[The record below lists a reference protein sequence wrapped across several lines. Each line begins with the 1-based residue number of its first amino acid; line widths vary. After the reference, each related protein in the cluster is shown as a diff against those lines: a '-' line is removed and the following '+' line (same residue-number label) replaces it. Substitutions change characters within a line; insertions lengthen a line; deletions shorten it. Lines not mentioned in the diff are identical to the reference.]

1 MALVTST
8 PATSLVAPS
17 GCPLPRCAHVRT
29 LTALL
34 LKICVL
40 TLLPCAVV
48 FAAEA
53 ETPATVTIKAVPTP
67 ANAEQDDASLHGLTS
82 VGNTIWAVG
91 DQGVIWRS
99 KDAGETWQFLA
110 LPNEVRAYSF
120 RSVCFLTDR
129 VGWIVGGTV
138 RPVGGALQGVVLTTK
153 DGGESWVVQTNQE
166 LPYLRYVKFFDLEL
180 GIAVGDRSTTFPGG
194 VIQSEDGGQTW
205 SATSSSKSGRWN
217 AAAFTGGGQGILGGD
232 QSRQAAV
239 SQGSVNP
246 AGSGAFGLQAWR
258 GASIDAT
265 GRAWMAGEGAALSQS
280 TNFGVSWTPVTANLP
295 QQLDD
300 FTNFQCVTHREN
312 HVWAAGSPG
321 AVIWHSADAGTTWRP
336 QRTGDAI
343 PLNSITFL
351 DDLRGIAI
359 GELGRICRTDDGGK
373 SWQNV
378 RGTGRRLACL
388 AIQSQHQKT
397 PIPFLTRWSKEDGY
411 RTAVMVAT
419 RRDLGDDAHLA
430 EQLSTRLAHSAQ
442 SSGASRGW
450 IDWRLPVTL
459 PMLENDRER
468 LLEEWTLLTDR
479 RLSDV
484 LLASIV
490 GEIRTWRPSVL
501 LIDEPANNEFSAEL
515 LYRAISKA
523 IQLAADPTFALN
535 QTEISGLKPWQVQ
548 KLVMQRGSGVSG
560 TIRLD
565 PFEVLPRQNTTLEL
579 ASAPAMGQLH
589 AFESSRATVSEFIV
603 SRTFGEQPLSDRNVF
618 GDLALAPGGEARR
631 LFPPIRELDLD
642 RTIEQA
648 RHRRTITAA
657 SERIIND
664 PQRGGQ
670 LLAQLKEIIGP
681 LSPEQ
686 AAQQLSVLGTMY
698 HQRGE
703 WQLAESVY
711 SELITRYPEQPPAVE
726 AMVWL
731 MKYWSSAEM
740 NWQRLRTVQTTKRQH
755 RSTAMSEDA
764 MRAAVE
770 QSLQKAQNGGFQTV
784 SGLTGPSLTTRST
797 EETIQA
803 SPSIGNVQS
812 VVTANG
818 ASNSPYDL
826 TLTRWQKSAVAVSES
841 LKAGYPHLSD
851 VPEIQFVTAA
861 LMRRRGDHRRADEI
875 YGRYMQTLSDD
886 PWNLAARGE
895 AFLLRPGFQSPKPIV
910 QCRTVSSPPVLDGL
924 LSDACW
930 AQAIE
935 IRLGEEQSET
945 YIGSRIDSL
954 TRTGGSEAKPVVFI
968 ARDAR
973 FLYLAATVP
982 IDPSLPN
989 DPPELPGR
997 THDSEFANFDRLCF
1011 QFDVDRDYATYY
1023 QFEVDQRGHT
1033 RDSCWGDQS
1042 YNPSWFCA
1050 ATRTADAWRVEC
1062 AIPLDELLPADR
1074 ISDTAWGVGITRIMP
1089 GRGSHSWTSSGAT
1102 VPQPAKFGL
1111 VRFE

>member
-1 MALVTST
+1 MTFVTSA
-8 PATSLVAPS
+8 PLTSSVTASNDSRQRIIRRHAIAILLLTICSPF
-17 GCPLPRCAHVRT
+17 
-29 LTALL
+29 LTAG
-34 LKICVL
+34 
-40 TLLPCAVV
+40 TLAS
-48 FAAEA
+48 AAEA
-53 ETPATVTIKAVPTP
+53 DPPATTTIKAVPTP
-67 ANAEQDDASLHGLTS
+67 ANAEQDDASLRGLTT
-82 VGNTIWAVG
+82 VGNTVWAVG
-91 DQGVIWRS
+91 DHGVVWRS
-99 KDAGETWQFLA
+99 KDAGESWQFLA
-110 LPNEVRAYSF
+110 LPAEARAYSF
-120 RSVCFLTDR
+120 QSVCFLTDR
-129 VGWIVGGTV
+129 VGWIAGGTV
-138 RPVGGALQGVVLTTK
+138 RQVGGTLQGVVLLTK
-153 DGGESWVVQTNQE
+153 DGGENWEVHSSQT
-166 LPYLRYVKFFDLEL
+166 LPYLRYIKFFDLDL
-180 GIAVGDRSTTFPGG
+180 GIAVGDRSTSFPGG
-194 VIQSEDGGQTW
+194 VLQTEDGGRTW
-205 SATSSSKSGRWN
+205 TPTSSAKSGRWN
-217 AAAFTGGGQGILGGD
+217 TAAFTSSGQGILGGD
-232 QSRQAAV
+232 QNRQAAV

-258 GASIDAT
+258 GASIDST
-265 GRAWMAGEGAALSQS
+265 GVAWMAGEGAALSQS
-280 TNFGVSWTPVTANLP
+280 TNFGVSWSSVTANLP

-300 FTNFQCVTHREN
+300 FTNFQCVTHRGN
-312 HVWAAGSPG
+312 QVWTAGSPG
-321 AVIWHSADAGTTWRP
+321 AVIWHSTDSGVTWKP
-336 QRTGDAI
+336 QRTGDSI
-343 PLNSITFL
+343 PLTSIAFL
-351 DDLRGIAI
+351 DDQCGVAI
-359 GELGRICRTDDGGK
+359 GELGRICRTTDGGK
-373 SWQNV
+373 TWQNI

-411 RTAVMVAT
+411 RTAVMIAT

-430 EQLSTRLAHSAQ
+430 EQLSTRVAHSVQ
-442 SSGASRGW
+442 SAGGSSGW

-484 LLASIV
+484 LLASIA

-501 LIDEPANNEFSAEL
+501 LIDEPADNEFSAEL
-515 LYRAISKA
+515 LYRAISRA

-548 KLVMQRGSGVSG
+548 KLVMQRRSGISG

-579 ASAPAMGQLH
+579 AIAPALGQLR
-589 AFESSRATVSEFIV
+589 AFQASENPGSDFIV
-603 SRTFGEQPLSDRNVF
+603 FKTFGEQQLSDRNIF
-618 GDLALAPGGEARR
+618 GDLALTPGGEARR
-631 LFPPIRELDLD
+631 LFPPIRDLDLD
-642 RTIEQA
+642 RTIQEA

-657 SERIIND
+657 SERLIND
-664 PQRGGQ
+664 PQGGGQ

-686 AAQQLSVLGTMY
+686 AAQQLSVLGKMY

-731 MKYWSSAEM
+731 MKYWSSAEL
-740 NWQRLRTVQTTKRQH
+740 NWQRLRTVQTTKRQY
-755 RSTAMSEDA
+755 RNTAMSEDA

-784 SGLTGPSLTTRST
+784 SGLMGPSLTTRST
-797 EETIQA
+797 EETLQA
-803 SPSIGNVQS
+803 APSIGNIQS
-812 VVTANG
+812 VVSANG
-818 ASNSPYDL
+818 ASSSPYDL

-841 LKAGYPHLSD
+841 LNAGYPHLAT

-875 YGRYMQTLSDD
+875 YGSYMQTLSDD

-910 QCRTVSSPPVLDGL
+910 QCRMVPTPPVLDGL
-924 LSDACW
+924 LSDDCW
-930 AQAIE
+930 AQATE

-945 YIGSRIDSL
+945 YIG
-954 TRTGGSEAKPVVFI
+954 TRTESSTRSGSTEAKAVVFI

-982 IDPSLPN
+982 IDPSLPS
-989 DPPELPGR
+989 DSPELPGR
-997 THDSEFANFDRLCF
+997 THDSDFANFDRLCF

-1033 RDSCWGDQS
+1033 RDACWGDQS
-1042 YNPSWFCA
+1042 YNPNWYCA
-1050 ATRTADAWRVEC
+1050 ATRTADAWRIEC

-1074 ISDTAWGVGITRIMP
+1074 IAGSAWGVGITRIMP
-1089 GRGSHSWTSSGAT
+1089 GRGSQSWTSSGAT
-1102 VPQPAKFGL
+1102 VPQPAMFGL